1 MVGEMWFELVA
12 WAQEYMVNVT
22 PQMANPVDMMIPRCV
37 NTFEEAIAL
46 LRESHAQ
53 WALQGEP

>member
-1 MVGEMWFELVA
+1 
-12 WAQEYMVNVT
+12 
-22 PQMANPVDMMIPRCV
+22 MANPVDMMIPRCV